1 MQSRWESRRIRPVFA
16 LVLAIS
22 LFATACSSSD
32 EPTPSASETAGGT
45 EDTFKVAMALPG
57 PINDQGFNQ
66 AGYIGLTLIE
76 QLGAEISYVEN
87 VDAAAQIETLQNLAS
102 SGADLVIA
110 HGGQFTDAAA
120 EVAAQF
126 PDVKF
131 TVFNGETTAP
141 NLNAYFIRYGVG
153 SYLAGALAALTS
165 ESGSVGFIGGAEI
178 PPTLQG
184 TAGFEAGAKAIDPNI
199 EVVSTIVGDF
209 NDAPAA
215 KEAALAQIA
224 AGVDVIYAFVDAGL
238 AGVTDA
244 VSESG
249 GDVKLIGYIVPH
261 CDDEMFIADAIF
273 DSVTLYRQIGQS
285 VLDGTWA
292 GGGQTFVG
300 LENPDVVRLDACEGR
315 VDADVEAQV
324 ADLSTQVAD
333 GAVMLPEGI

>member
-1 MQSRWESRRIRPVFA
+1 MDRRSKRRRSLPVVA
-16 LVLAIS
+16 LVLATS
-22 LFATACSSSD
+22 LFAGACSSS
-32 EPTPSASETAGGT
+32 EPSPSASDGGQT

-87 VDAAAQIETLQNLAS
+87 VDAASQIETLQNLAS

-126 PDVKF
+126 PDVNF
-131 TVFNGETTAP
+131 TVFNGEKTGD

-153 SYLAGALAALTS
+153 SFLAGALAALTTQT
-165 ESGSVGFIGGAEI
+165 GSVGFIGGAEI

-184 TAGFEAGAKAIDPNI
+184 TAGFEAGAKSVNPDI

-224 AGVDVIYAFVDAGL
+224 SGVDVIYAFVDAGL

-244 VSESG
+244 VAEAG
-249 GDVKLIGYIVPH
+249 TDVKLIGYIVPH
-261 CDDEMFIADAIF
+261 CDAGDAFIADAIF
-273 DSVTLYRQIGQS
+273 DSVTLYQQIGQS
-285 VLDGTWA
+285 VLDGTWT

-300 LENPDVVRLDACEGR
+300 LENPDVVRLSACDGR
-315 VDADVEAQV
+315 VDAAVVSQLD
-324 ADLSTQVAD
+324 DLSAGVQS
-333 GAVMLPEGI
+333 GAVALPEGI